1 MRILVVEDDLQ
12 VASFIRRGLRE
23 ESYTV
28 DIAADGEEACF
39 LAGTGEYDLIVLDL
53 QLPKRSGLDVL
64 KTLREDRISVP
75 ILVLTGRSELTDKIQ
90 SLDSGAD
97 DYLTKPFKFEELLA
111 RTRALLRRRGAMAAT
126 AMRIAD
132 LEVDALR
139 HRVTRGETCLDL
151 TNREYDLLEYLV
163 RHKGEIVTRTKL
175 AEHVWEQNFDPLS
188 NVIDVH
194 VARLRRKLDQGFAVP
209 LLHTVRG
216 RGYALRVPEPE
227 PVSE

>member
-75 ILVLTGRSELTDKIQ
+75 ILVP
-90 SLDSGAD
+90 GA
-97 DYLTKPFKFEELLA
+97 A
-111 RTRALLRRRGAMAAT
+111 
-126 AMRIAD
+126 
-132 LEVDALR
+132 
-139 HRVTRGETCLDL
+139 
-151 TNREYDLLEYLV
+151 
-163 RHKGEIVTRTKL
+163 
-175 AEHVWEQNFDPLS
+175 S
-188 NVIDVH
+188 
-194 VARLRRKLDQGFAVP
+194 
-209 LLHTVRG
+209 
-216 RGYALRVPEPE
+216 
-227 PVSE
+227 